1 MIKKYFSSIWETVK
15 NFSDYSSCSSRKEF
29 WGFFLFGLFVIVV
42 TFILLFTF
50 GTVREASS
58 GAKVAYISMSHPWD
72 WLVSAFIIIYLFP
85 LVAVAVRRLH
95 DSGRSGIWILVFFVP
110 LVGLWILLF
119 LLCQPTNPNSEYSD
133 TFFDS
138 LDEELKN

>member
-1 MIKKYFSSIWETVK
+1 MIKDYFSSIWETVK
-15 NFSDYSSCSSRKEF
+15 KFSDYSSCANRKEF

-42 TFILLFTF
+42 SYILLFTF
-50 GTVREASS
+50 GTVREIAS

-72 WLVSAFIIIYLFP
+72 WLVSAFTIIYLFP

-119 LLCQPTNPNSEYSD
+119 LLCLPTNPNSEYSE

-138 LDEELKN
+138 LDEK